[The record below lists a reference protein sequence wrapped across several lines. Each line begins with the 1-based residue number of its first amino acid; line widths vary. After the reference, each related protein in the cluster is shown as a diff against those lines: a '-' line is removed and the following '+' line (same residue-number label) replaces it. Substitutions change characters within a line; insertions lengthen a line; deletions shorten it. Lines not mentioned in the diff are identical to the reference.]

1 MKKITILLFALF
13 SFKGIS
19 QSKSTGAISLNN
31 GVPITANFTLNNTT
45 SQVTLILTGPSDR
58 WFGLGIGIAQG
69 FGMTSGDV
77 LVYANTSPHALTDR
91 NFSGTGTP
99 PQDTQQDWTTVSD
112 IISGT
117 SRTLTLTRA
126 LTNSDPNDFQFPY
139 ATTNSISIG
148 GVKGS
153 TVNSFVVSGH
163 GGNASAG
170 YATGTLTLGAEDFS
184 LNSSVIF
191 PNPSNGEFSISSK
204 TILNKV
210 NIYSQTGA
218 LVKTIEVTDNSNEV
232 EVKVNGLTSGIYF
245 IELLND
251 SEKSW
256 KKIIVE

>member
-19 QSKSTGAISLNN
+19 QSKSTGVISLNN

-45 SQVTLILTGPSDR
+45 LLVTLILTGPSDR
-58 WFGLGIGIAQG
+58 WFGLGIGISQG
-69 FGMTSGDV
+69 FGMESGDV
-77 LVYANTSPHALTDR
+77 LVYANTNPNALTDR

-99 PQDTQQDWTTVSD
+99 PQDTQDWTTVSD
-112 IISGT
+112 ILNGN
-117 SRTLTLTRA
+117 SRTLTLIRD

-148 GVKGS
+148 GVRAS
-153 TVNSFVVSGH
+153 SANTTVGAH
-163 GGNASAG
+163 GGSASAG
-170 YATGTLTLGAEDFS
+170 YATGTFTTLGAEDFS

-191 PNPSNGEFSISSK
+191 PNPSKGEFSISAK

-218 LVKTIEVTDNSNEV
+218 LVRAIEVMNNSNEA